1 MGIIMLFK
9 RSNSKYQIMALCPYV
24 AVIIGIYLLHNAM
37 IAIALYHLGII
48 AGLFCSGRMNIFK
61 TVFTGFNWPIAL
73 IMATLSLS
81 VGLAVYFLWPYAKLE
96 GVHLAQSLGQ
106 YGVNGFWAYVFSIY
120 SIMANPILEEVLW
133 RGFFK
138 GNPYR
143 PVWIDAAFAGYHVFV
158 LAMFI
163 SLPIAILA
171 FVVLSL
177 SSWILRLVRHH
188 LGGLAV
194 PCLMHFAADV
204 AIFIAVALRA

>member
-1 MGIIMLFK
+1 
-9 RSNSKYQIMALCPYV
+9 MAFCPYV
-24 AVIIGIYLLHNAM
+24 AVIIGIYLLHNAL
-37 IAIALYHLGII
+37 IAIALYHLGIV
-48 AGLFCSGRMNIFK
+48 AGLFYSGKANIFK

-73 IMATLSLS
+73 IMVILSLS
-81 VGLAVYFLWPYAKLE
+81 VGLAVFFLWPYAKLE
-96 GVHLAQSLGQ
+96 GVHLAQSLEK

-120 SIMANPILEEVLW
+120 SIMVNPIMEEVLW
-133 RGFFK
+133 RGYFK
-138 GNPYR
+138 GDPYR
-143 PVWIDAAFAGYHVFV
+143 PVWIDAAFAGYHILV
-158 LAMFI
+158 LVMYI

-177 SSWILRLVRHH
+177 SSWILRAIRHQ